1 MNRASDRAGWLGP
14 ALIAV
19 GLVTAFRLVL
29 LAFNR
34 TDLFVDESQYWLW
47 GQELDFGYYSK
58 PPLIAWVIR
67 LVTDLAGSDAPFWVR
82 MPGAVLH
89 GTTALILAAAAA
101 RLWGA
106 RASFWVALSYV
117 TVPFTAVGSLIF
129 STDTVMAPCY
139 AAAIYGWLRL
149 AEDRRARWA
158 VLAGAAIGLAFLAKY
173 AAIYFLLGAGLAAA
187 LVPEARIGWRNGLV
201 LIAAFGAVISPN
213 VIWNLTHDLTTVSHT
228 MDNVGWVRNESA
240 TSTLN
245 PAGFAEFVLSQFGV
259 FGPLLF
265 GAFIWSLAGHW
276 RAGGMTRA
284 LILFSLPVLL
294 IVAGQALMEKAYANW
309 AVATYFAGTLLAVGF
324 LATRA
329 PRLLPVS
336 LILNGLLVVALPV
349 LTVTAPAPDWKG
361 APLMKRYLGRADLS
375 RQIIAA
381 AEQAGAGAVLVGDRD
396 ILADLYY
403 TGRDSGLAFHAPR
416 PQGRPRH
423 YYEQMHA
430 LPDAHGSLL
439 FVATA
444 APTCFGAPLS
454 PVAAFD
460 TTGGAYAE
468 WRLSAYLIPEG
479 CDVAG

>member
-1 MNRASDRAGWLGP
+1 MNRVFDRAGWLRP

-19 GLVTAFRLVL
+19 GLVTVFRLAM

-82 MPGAVLH
+82 MPGALFH
-89 GTTALILAAAAA
+89 GATALILAAAAA

-106 RASFWVALSYV
+106 RAGFWVAVSYV
-117 TVPFTAVGSLIF
+117 TVPFTAVGSLLF

-149 AEDRRARWA
+149 AEDRRAGWA
-158 VLAGAAIGLAFLAKY
+158 ALAGAAIGAAFLAKY
-173 AAIYFLLGAGLAAA
+173 AAVYFLLGAGLAAIS
-187 LVPEARIGWRNGLV
+187 LPEARVGWRNALV
-201 LIAAFGAVISPN
+201 LVAAFAAVISPN

-245 PAGFAEFVLSQFGV
+245 PAGFAEFVLSQFAV
-259 FGPLLF
+259 FGPILF
-265 GAFIWSLAGHW
+265 GAFLWSLAGHW
-276 RAGGMTRA
+276 RAGGMARA
-284 LILFSLPVLL
+284 LILFSLPVLM

-309 AVATYFAGTLLAVGF
+309 AVATYFAGTLLAVGL
-324 LATRA
+324 LADRA

-336 LILNGLLVVALPV
+336 LILNGLLAVALPV

-375 RQIIAA
+375 KAIIAA
-381 AEQAGAGAVLVGDRD
+381 AKDSGAGAVLVGDRD
-396 ILADLYY
+396 ILADLFYK
-403 TGRDSGLAFHAPR
+403 GRDSGLTFHAPR

-430 LPDAHGSLL
+430 LPQTHGALL
-439 FVATA
+439 FVSTA
-444 APTCFGAPLS
+444 APNCAGAPLS
-454 PVAAFD
+454 AVATFD
-460 TTGGAYAE
+460 TAAGAYAD
-468 WRLSAYLIPEG
+468 WNLAAYLIPEG
-479 CDVAG
+479 CDVAR